1 MTWLYV
7 PCISALDT
15 EALSLPSEESPAP
28 WLTLSGTATQRPLSW
43 RGWQR
48 RDWIKLLSG
57 MTSPRS
63 TVTRGVDAWISSLP
77 VSPVSPSLQQERSWD
92 LTMTGGSGPTS
103 NGSSVRYDPDSCSW
117 KTCQALFEQDYPLS
131 SIPLPS
137 SGSMRNGVCT
147 PRPTLEP
154 RTDGNGSGSLQGW
167 ATPRAVN
174 PPRSSAQGTA
184 GPTLMEQAVGR
195 DGLRLW
201 LTPMA
206 SDGTPSSGHRSGA
219 RSEESSHLRHQ
230 AKIWPTPLSRD
241 FRQTSNGDAEANRRS
256 PDLPY
261 IASRHAPTTTTDGPS
276 GMVLNPRFVEALLGL
291 PEGWSLAT
299 PFGSQTV
306 CTCSETA
313 WCRKLHARL
322 GSNSLGGL
330 HD

>member
-7 PCISALDT
+7 PFISALGT

-28 WLTLSGTATQRPLSW
+28 FVTLSGTPTQRPLSW

-48 RDWIKLLSG
+48 RGWIKLLSG

-77 VSPVSPSLQQERSWD
+77 AFPVSPSPQQESGWD

-103 NGSSVRYDPDSCSW
+103 NGSSVRYDPDTCSW

-154 RTDGNGSGSLQGW
+154 RTAGNGSGLSRMWPSPVARDSKGEGFDNMNL
-167 ATPRAVN
+167 PNAV
-174 PPRSSAQGTA
+174 RMWGTA
-184 GPTLMEQAVGR
+184 
-195 DGLRLW
+195 
-201 LTPMA
+201 
-206 SDGTPSSGHRSGA
+206 
-219 RSEESSHLRHQ
+219 SH
-230 AKIWPTPLSRD
+230 
-241 FRQTSNGDAEANRRS
+241 
-256 PDLPY
+256 
-261 IASRHAPTTTTDGPS
+261 HAPTTTTGGS
-276 GMVLNPRFVEALLGL
+276 NGMVLNLRFVEALMGL
-291 PEGWSLAT
+291 PSGWLTPSISAAT
-299 PFGSQTV
+299 DSCPSALVRRG
-306 CTCSETA
+306 C
-313 WCRKLHARL
+313 
-322 GSNSLGGL
+322 NSLRGS